1 MVAFSPQQA
10 VVLSLRNRPGDKV
23 EEEQLERLTLER
35 RRQVFG
41 DAHLETAQ
49 SLNNLAVFHLQREGP
64 GDLETA
70 TTLFTEALAIRE
82 SELGADHPW
91 VANTRNN
98 LANVLLANGRPLE
111 AETLFRRAID
121 GWSVSLGPEHV
132 RVATGWWGLS
142 RALEELGD
150 LRGHSCQVN
159 LPKNWAI
166 SRVHSKRPA
175 GPPRSTPRRAP
186 SVIRTSRLAR
196 PASRSW
202 RGLSPKPGWPGGER

>member
-1 MVAFSPQQA
+1 

-70 TTLFTEALAIRE
+70 TNLFTEALAIRE

-121 GWSVSLGPEHV
+121 GWSASLGPEHV

-142 RALEELGD
+142 RALEERGD
-150 LRGHSCQVN
+150 LEGALEAARRTA
-159 LPKNWAI
+159 AI
-166 SRVHSKRPA
+166 DAR
-175 GPPRSTPRRAP
+175 
-186 SVIRTSRLAR
+186 AR
-196 PASRSW
+196 PVGHPDLEVGATRIAE
-202 RGLSPKPGWPGGER
+202 LERLIAQAGVAGR